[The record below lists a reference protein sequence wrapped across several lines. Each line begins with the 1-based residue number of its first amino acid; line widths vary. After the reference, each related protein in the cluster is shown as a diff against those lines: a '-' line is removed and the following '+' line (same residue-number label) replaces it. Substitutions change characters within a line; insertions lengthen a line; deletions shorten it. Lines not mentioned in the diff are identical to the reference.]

1 MGTVLC
7 TCQFEPPVL
16 RSRKDRRTS
25 SQPSQTNNI
34 SFATHDSSRLP
45 AVATTL
51 VLTTATIDVAGTR
64 EHQNPLAPPSTHH
77 PSAFT
82 AMMEDDATMFEP
94 QGSNSEFSSNTTL
107 HGRFPSL
114 EIPPMMRAEMAA
126 ARQSEGPLWNA
137 PATPQALTTPRG
149 DSPSLV
155 EPSCQTTS
163 NHGDITHP
171 DDVVNDIAA
180 VNVGGSLSSRQRA
193 SNEKLSRS
201 SSHSRSSPAPL
212 VSLCLGTTAIPASTM
227 GSPKLLRVAEVNTD
241 TLVFS
246 FTSPP
251 LAQRMNSTDTSSLLD
266 YKPAS
271 SLSVV
276 PPPSSTPLL
285 GAVMSR
291 QSTHEPMSMVASLR
305 HRMMPRATSTLS
317 STYIDVDSHHTV
329 AADDAP
335 LCCSGTAAMMA
346 GARPLNDAAGLP
358 TRNPLDAS
366 TRTMSVV
373 SFASPHAHS
382 TMSSRGYSPRV
393 DSPLF
398 EQIASPVHLLD
409 ATTSQP

>member
-34 SFATHDSSRLP
+34 SFATRDSSRLP

-137 PATPQALTTPRG
+137 PATPQALMTPRG
-149 DSPSLV
+149 DRPSQF
-155 EPSCQTTS
+155 EPSCQTTGS
-163 NHGDITHP
+163 HGDITHP
-171 DDVVNDIAA
+171 DNVVNGIAA
-180 VNVGGSLSSRQRA
+180 LNVGGSLSSRQRT

-212 VSLCLGTTAIPASTM
+212 VALCLGTTAIPTASTM

-246 FTSPP
+246 ITSPP

-291 QSTHEPMSMVASLR
+291 QPAHEPMSMVASLR

-317 STYIDVDSHHTV
+317 STYVDVDSCHTV

-335 LCCSGTAAMMA
+335 LCYSGTAAMMV

-358 TRNPLDAS
+358 TMNPFDAS

-373 SFASPHAHS
+373 SFASPNAGNS
-382 TMSSRGYSPRV
+382 TMSSRGCSPRI

-398 EQIASPVHLLD
+398 EQIVSPVHLLD
-409 ATTSQP
+409 PTT